1 MLKKKFKK
9 GKYDSIFLINDNQ
22 DNFELRGFLFKQKYY
37 IMFKVKLGIEK
48 TPDIIK
54 IARPKLDFNSK
65 QKPVSEI
72 ESKVELINTYEKI
85 IEIIFR

>member
-1 MLKKKFKK
+1 
-9 GKYDSIFLINDNQ
+9 
-22 DNFELRGFLFKQKYY
+22 
-37 IMFKVKLGIEK
+37 MFKAKLGIEK

-65 QKPVSEI
+65 PKPVSEI
-72 ESKVELINTYEKI
+72 ESKVELINNYEKI